1 MQISNKLNQFNQYP
15 TLFIVTGDFEAHLH
29 LAQNGSFN
37 QLDSLVLHPREEAK
51 EKQGFIHASK
61 GALLGAVSHRENY
74 REDLKVKFAKQLNGK
89 VFDLIHSRQ
98 IKDICLFAP
107 RHSANFLK
115 THFHDEIKKKIH
127 AIIYG
132 EYTKLKTEELI
143 KFYERQIQQM
153 YDFSIHRHDNKEPI
167 LKEQL

>member
-1 MQISNKLNQFNQYP
+1 MQITNKLNQFKAYP

-29 LAQNGSFN
+29 LAQNGTFE
-37 QLDSLVLHPREEAK
+37 QIDSVILHPREEAK

-74 REDLKVKFAKQLNGK
+74 REDLKVKFSKQLNHK
-89 VFDLIHSRQ
+89 VFDIIHSRQ

-107 RHSANFLK
+107 KHSANMLK
-115 THFHDEIKKKIH
+115 NNFRDEIKRKLH

-132 EYTKLKTEELI
+132 EYTKLKAEDLI
-143 KFYERQIQQM
+143 KLYERQMQQM